1 MESPNK
7 YCNVKNRSASV
18 VVYSIA
24 DSGIRRSFAPGEVKK
39 VSYEELEKLE
49 LLVTETKRKRDRDFV
64 EDLMNNVANALDKA
78 KRELNKRYGDKFYV
92 KLEINGN
99 SYYLDEDITI
109 EIVIDDIDDECESE
123 VLYSEYL

>member
-1 MESPNK
+1 MMKEFVNK
-7 YCNVKNRSASV
+7 L
-18 VVYSIA
+18 
-24 DSGIRRSFAPGEVKK
+24 
-39 VSYEELEKLE
+39 SYEDLEKLE
-49 LLVTETKRKRDRDFV
+49 ILIVETKMKKDKEFV
-64 EDLMNNVANALDKA
+64 AELMNNALNALDKA